1 MKVAID
7 GPAGAGKSTIARMLA
22 GALGFT
28 YIDSGAMYRC
38 VALASR
44 ERGIAPDD
52 SESLGRLAEG
62 LEITF
67 APAENGQSVAL
78 DGADVTQAIR
88 TPDISALA
96 SRVSVHPQVRSA
108 MVALQRAMGARVD
121 CVMEGRDIGSV
132 VFPDA
137 EKKVF
142 LTASPAE
149 RARRRWE
156 DLKARGECDLTLDEV
171 LVDLT
176 ERDRRDAERETS
188 PLVRAEGAIEVITDG
203 LTPAELIQKLVEWV
217 RTP

>member
-1 MKVAID
+1 VKVAID
-7 GPAGAGKSTIARMLA
+7 GPAGAGKSTLARMLA

-44 ERGIAPDD
+44 DRGIAPDD
-52 SESLGRLAEG
+52 GEALGRLARG
-62 LEITF
+62 LEISFT
-67 APAENGQSVAL
+67 PTEGGQRVIL
-78 DGADVTQAIR
+78 DHADVTEAIR

-96 SRVSVHPQVRSA
+96 SRVSVHPGVRNA
-108 MVALQRAMGARVD
+108 MVALQRALGERVD

-156 DLKARGECDLTLDEV
+156 DLKARGDQSATLEAVLTDLS
-171 LVDLT
+171 

-188 PLVRAEGAIEVITDG
+188 PLVRAEDAIEVITDG
-203 LTPAELIQKLVEWV
+203 LTPVELVEKLVQWV
-217 RTP
+217 QEP

>member
-7 GPAGAGKSTIARMLA
+7 GPAGAGKSTVARMLA

-52 SESLGRLAEG
+52 GETLGRLSEA
-62 LEITF
+62 LEISFT
-67 APAENGQSVAL
+67 PSENGQRVIL
-78 DGADVTQAIR
+78 DGADVTDAIR

-96 SRVSVHPQVRSA
+96 SRVSVHADVRTA
-108 MVALQRAMGARVD
+108 MVALQRALGARVD

-142 LTASPAE
+142 LTASPTE

-156 DLKARGECDLTLDEV
+156 DLKARGDCELTLDEV

-203 LTPAELIQKLVEWV
+203 LTPAELVQKLVEWV
-217 RTP
+217 REP